1 MCFIHAQE
9 IYMRRLLVVQPYVPK
24 YRVPLFD
31 YLATELL
38 SHGFEF
44 RVAAATPVG
53 EQSARVD
60 AALPDSSA
68 IPLRQN
74 QLRLGQHSINIR
86 HVSPIMR
93 DYRPHL
99 VIVEQA
105 VKNLES
111 WKLLLGQSDQP
122 PLLGLWGQGAPYS
135 QRPHRI
141 ALHFRIE
148 MTNRARWFF
157 AYTQDGAAF
166 IGRHGF
172 PQDRIT
178 VLRNSTDTA
187 GLRRDLAQLTPVD
200 VDTFRTTHSLV
211 HGKTGLFLGGI
222 DSRKGID
229 FLIQAVR
236 QIQIDEPDFRLLVA
250 GAGSEVELVRIAQTH
265 GLAMTYLGPLE
276 GTEKALALAACDF
289 LLIPQWVGLVAT
301 DALAAGRPVVTT
313 DHYTHAP
320 EFSYLHE
327 GTTRLTS
334 EHEVKAYANLVVKLI
349 RDPDSLESM
358 QTHCY
363 QEGANFS
370 IQSMGANF
378 VEGITNWAERDLPT

>member
-68 IPLRQN
+68 IPLRQH

-111 WKLLLGQSDQP
+111 WKLLIGRSRQP
-122 PLLGLWGQGAPYS
+122 PLVGLWGQGAPYS
-135 QRPHRI
+135 QRPHQI
-141 ALHFRIE
+141 ALRLRTE

-157 AYTQDGAAF
+157 AYTQEGAAY

-172 PQDRIT
+172 PQDRMTI
-178 VLRNSTDTA
+178 LRNSTDTVR
-187 GLRRDLAQLTPVD
+187 LREDLAKLTTVD
-200 VDTFRTTHSLV
+200 VDSFRTTHSLIR
-211 HGKTGLFLGGI
+211 GKTGLFLGGI

-229 FLIQAVR
+229 FLLRAVR

-250 GAGSEVELVRIAQTH
+250 GAGSEVELVGVAQTQ
-265 GLAMTYLGPLE
+265 GLAITYLGPLV

-301 DALAAGRPVVTT
+301 DALAAGKPIVTT
-313 DHYTHAP
+313 HHYTHAP
-320 EFSYLHE
+320 EFAYLDE
-327 GTTRLTS
+327 GTSRLTA
-334 EHEVKAYANLVVKLI
+334 EHEVNAYSSLVRKLI
-349 RDPDSLESM
+349 RDPDRLQSM
-358 QTHCY
+358 QTNCY
-363 QEGANFS
+363 EIGANFS
-370 IQSMGANF
+370 IQLMGANF
-378 VEGITNWAERDLPT
+378 VRGITEWAERDLRI